1 MVNKLLKMVKNS
13 ILAQSNLLLLNGSS
27 AAAVEVA
34 LMMLELGSR
43 LLHAAV
49 AEGLLLLELLL
60 ADHGFRVGDRLAV
73 GKVLWNMKRKH

>member
-1 MVNKLLKMVKNS
+1 MV
-13 ILAQSNLLLLNGSS
+13 LLLNGRSS

-43 LLHAAV
+43 LLLLHAAV

-73 GKVLWNMKRKH
+73 REVLWNRIKKH